1 MLRRLPRSTRTDTLF
16 PYTPLFLSDHRSAE
30 IAFCRTDESME
41 TVRAIRREG
50 AHHHLLVLD
59 DRGRLCGLLSAA
71 EGEADHPAAS
81 AATPVHTVKTP
92 GRASGDKL
100 HQPPGFSIKPVIKK

>member
-1 MLRRLPRSTRTDTLF
+1 M
-16 PYTPLFLSDHRSAE
+16 SAE
-30 IAFCRTDESME
+30 VAFCRTDESME
-41 TVRAIRREG
+41 TVRAIMREG

-100 HQPPGFSIKPVIKK
+100 HQPPGFSIKPVLKNEDLTVPAVSCALSAAPHKPHI